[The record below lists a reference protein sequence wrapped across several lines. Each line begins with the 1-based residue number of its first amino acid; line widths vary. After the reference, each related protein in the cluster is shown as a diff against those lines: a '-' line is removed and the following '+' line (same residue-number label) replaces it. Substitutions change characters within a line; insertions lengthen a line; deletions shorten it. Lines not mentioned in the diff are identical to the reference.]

1 MRPPPGKARRAPV
14 WRKAST
20 RSPGGGLPP
29 TPAAHAPGPGPSPSP
44 PPAAPPTPRAH
55 GPRPRPSPPPPPSP
69 PLHPQLAD
77 PLHQTLTHLLVAG
90 SLDRREIAGHLSVLI
105 LLDLEHLCAARLHPI
120 HQLAH
125 AVGVRRDARL
135 HLILE
140 RATAFHLLLHDIA
153 PAGAKPFLR
162 RTQLGRL
169 VLREIQVLLHA
180 ASERRLDLRAQP
192 SRFHGVSL
200 LSRKTRRKEDDQA
213 E

>member
-1 MRPPPGKARRAPV
+1 MLRPYDDGNGNRP
-14 WRKAST
+14 
-20 RSPGGGLPP
+20 LD
-29 TPAAHAPGPGPSPSP
+29 PAAAASPNSR
-44 PPAAPPTPRAH
+44 TH
-55 GPRPRPSPPPPPSP
+55 RPRGRASLYPPSFP

-77 PLHQTLTHLLVAG
+77 PLHQALTHLLVAG

-105 LLDLEHLCAARLHPI
+105 LFDLQHLRAARLNPI
-120 HQLAH
+120 HQPAH
-125 AVGVRRDARL
+125 AISVRRDARL

-162 RTQLGRL
+162 HTQFGCL
-169 VLREIQVLLHA
+169 VLREVQVLLHA

-200 LSRKTRRKEDDQA
+200 LSRKTRREENDQA
-213 E
+213 EYHVIPHHFYSFKTR